1 MRMNSCLLHLNRS
14 IPTFWNGRSGNCEEI
29 MGSARLAFVLM
40 QVGHS
45 LTRFSIC
52 LLTFG
57 HHTPLFALSRYFWI
71 PWWPVCILSDT
82 SSLKAKGMMALSS
95 FIKADLDGTIF
106 AYNYRARLAYIM
118 TFDHPQAHD
127 FHLRHPNKIL
137 QAMLRKWPT
146 SGSCRPW
153 LLTFYVKK
161 EGRNKGKGKF
171 GNGIGY
177 KEDGE
182 KVHLDTWWRSW
193 G

>member
-1 MRMNSCLLHLNRS
+1 
-14 IPTFWNGRSGNCEEI
+14 
-29 MGSARLAFVLM
+29 
-40 QVGHS
+40 
-45 LTRFSIC
+45 
-52 LLTFG
+52 
-57 HHTPLFALSRYFWI
+57 
-71 PWWPVCILSDT
+71 
-82 SSLKAKGMMALSS
+82 MALSS

-106 AYNYRARLAYIM
+106 AYNYSGRLAYIM

-127 FHLRHPNKIL
+127 FHLRHPNKML

-146 SGSCRPW
+146 SGSCRPR

-182 KVHLDTWWRSW
+182 KVHLDT
-193 G
+193 